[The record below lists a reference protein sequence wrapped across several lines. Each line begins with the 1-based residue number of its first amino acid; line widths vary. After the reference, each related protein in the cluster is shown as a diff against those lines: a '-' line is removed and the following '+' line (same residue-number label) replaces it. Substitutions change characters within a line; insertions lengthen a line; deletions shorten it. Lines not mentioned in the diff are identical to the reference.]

1 MTLPRYLARPRPYTV
16 AGRPMLLIP
25 IPPDAKTWG
34 VDLPLAR
41 EFLAQYEAIRPWAA
55 RGAMGAIDTVPRM
68 GPGRVWDLSWQKL
81 YGLCE
86 FVDEIETW
94 VRDQSDRAQERYRGT
109 PASPGGMYI
118 APGSVPLN

>member
-1 MTLPRYLARPRPYTV
+1 MTLPRYLVQPRPYTV

-41 EFLAQYEAIRPWAA
+41 EFLAQYEAIHPWAE

-68 GPGRVWDLSWQKL
+68 GPGRVWTLTWQKL

-94 VRDQSDRAQERYRGT
+94 VRDQSACSPAAARQT
-109 PASPGGMYI
+109 PGSPGGMYI
-118 APGSVPLN
+118 APGSVPLS